1 MHLKK
6 SPRMFKEVF
15 KRLEIEQMRRM
26 NIQKHALYC
35 LYRQTTYA

>member
-1 MHLKK
+1 
-6 SPRMFKEVF
+6 MFKEIF